1 MKPSEMTKPATQTLK
16 SLGETSQRTLDKAK
30 EILTKYTQSEKEQ
43 IVSKKQVTVKGTM
56 NPQTVATILEDLLE
70 SFKKGQVVVQN
81 GAQFVTL
88 KPSDSIGIELEA
100 AMKKGKEK
108 LTLELSWQ
116 QKIEVEAPESD
127 FSIGSEEPEIP
138 EPVAEPAAESE
149 EKPAEKA
156 EAANPVI
163 ETAPSALT
171 GKDSTDTAMAK
182 EMTAKAATS
191 APAKPAAKKAPV
203 KKPVAKPAVKK

>member
-81 GAQFVTL
+81 GAEFVTL

-116 QKIEVEAPESD
+116 QKIEVDVPQSD

-138 EPVAEPAAESE
+138 EPVVEPE

-156 EAANPVI
+156 EVANPVI

-182 EMTAKAATS
+182 EMTAKAASST
-191 APAKPAAKKAPV
+191 PDKPAAKKAPAKKPTAKPSV
-203 KKPVAKPAVKK
+203 KK

>member
-81 GAQFVTL
+81 GAEFVTL

-116 QKIEVEAPESD
+116 QKIEVEVPQSD

-138 EPVAEPAAESE
+138 EPVVEPE

-156 EAANPVI
+156 EIANPVI

-182 EMTAKAATS
+182 EMTAKAASST
-191 APAKPAAKKAPV
+191 PDKPAAKKAPAKKPTAKPSV
-203 KKPVAKPAVKK
+203 KK